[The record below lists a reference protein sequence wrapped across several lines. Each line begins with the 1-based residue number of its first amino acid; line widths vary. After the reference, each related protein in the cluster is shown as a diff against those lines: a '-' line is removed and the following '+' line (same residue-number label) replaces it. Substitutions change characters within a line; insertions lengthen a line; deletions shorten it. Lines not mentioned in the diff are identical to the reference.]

1 MDIDYKALKKF
12 RQSLGYKQIDVAN
25 ELGYS
30 LENISKFENGKNNN
44 LKIYLWYIEKG
55 FDKWQESAK

>member
-55 FDKWQESAK
+55 FDKWQESVE

>member
-1 MDIDYKALKKF
+1 MKLDYKRLKKF
-12 RQSLGYKQIDVAN
+12 RQSIGYKQIDVAN

-44 LKIYLWYIEKG
+44 LKIYLWYVEKG
-55 FDKWQESAK
+55 YNTWQE